1 MFLYHSNAFQLCRD
15 QIALGDVMVDSDVH
29 DELIKTK
36 EDSAKIERVGML
48 IDWIFKTGWILP
60 GLCLDKMVGDEMIPV
75 YQI

>member
-48 IDWIFKTGWILP
+48 IDWIFKTG
-60 GLCLDKMVGDEMIPV
+60 
-75 YQI
+75 